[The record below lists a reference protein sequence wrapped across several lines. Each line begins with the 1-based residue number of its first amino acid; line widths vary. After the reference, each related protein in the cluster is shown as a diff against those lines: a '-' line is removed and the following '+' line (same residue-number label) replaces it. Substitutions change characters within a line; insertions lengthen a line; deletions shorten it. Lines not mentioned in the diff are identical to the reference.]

1 MPNPFSR
8 FYIACMKSG
17 NVLLVNIPR
26 PMSEGRN
33 SMWVFLSEDEGET
46 WKYSMFLDERES
58 CSYPDAD

>member
-1 MPNPFSR
+1 
-8 FYIACMKSG
+8 MKSG